1 MAAKS
6 RKTGRNKPAG
16 STTTKP
22 DDNGVEMDVP
32 IEQIKPSR
40 FQTRSFDKATI
51 EGLRGL
57 ADTIRE
63 DGLLQRPKCIKTNDK
78 RRPYELIFGER
89 RWRAAKDF
97 LGWKRMPITL
107 VDWPDDRIR
116 RAHLNENLQRENL
129 HALEEGT
136 QARDLRDSKTPPMEI
151 RELAKHIGKSERE
164 AARLVQLPNLV
175 DKAQQYFREGL
186 ITRGHADAIAA
197 LSPEVQERAL
207 DQCFAREYRGY
218 DARKGGAIYEP
229 NLESPVPIK
238 ELTKWIDNNLSRDLS
253 TVPWDL
259 NDERLVPEQGAC
271 STCAFNTAGSNQLL
285 FPDAIKGVAICQNA
299 EGFARKMSAFIDR
312 QIASA
317 TVDGEQP
324 LLLFGDGKLYT
335 SQELKDRYPGALFF
349 GDYYEAKAKADKCD
363 YARPAVWLSGK
374 NAGKTTKA
382 CVEPKCPSH
391 AGRRVAGGSSR
402 SSSNGRAPVSRA
414 KLNKQ
419 NQERFDIK
427 VNDATRLEVFRQA
440 IPTFGNGEIDRTWR
454 ERMVAEAFVRLPHTD
469 SDVIAQLIGQD
480 LPRDSYEIKKLLSK
494 LAGMDDDELARL
506 MHLCAFVHYGS
517 NHGGRSVVDQSLVV
531 GLALERGLNYT
542 LIDAGVRLEQ
552 APKKY
557 KATHE
562 AYLQAVTA
570 GEEAALPVV
579 YETATPKQT
588 ADGGKARP
596 AGKAAKGKSKKR
608 DTGAAKGAKKK
619 R

>member
-6 RKTGRNKPAG
+6 RKTGRNKPPAKMT
-16 STTTKP
+16 SKP
-22 DDNGVEMDVP
+22 DDGIEMEVD
-32 IEQIKPSR
+32 ITQIKPSR
-40 FQTRSFDKATI
+40 FQTRNFDKAAI

-78 RRPYELIFGER
+78 RRPYELVFGER
-89 RWRAAKDF
+89 RWRATKDF
-97 LGWKRMPITL
+97 LGWKRLPITL

-129 HALEEGT
+129 HALEEGV
-136 QARDLRDSKTPPMEI
+136 QALELRNSTTPPMEI

-175 DKAQQYFREGL
+175 DKAQRYFREGL
-186 ITRGHADAIAA
+186 ITRGHADAVAA

-207 DQCFAREYRGY
+207 DHCFTKEYQGY
-218 DARKGGAIYEP
+218 DAKKGGAIYEP
-229 NLESPVPIK
+229 NLEAPVPIK
-238 ELTKWIDNNLSRDLS
+238 ELTKWIDDNLSRDLS

-259 NDERLVPEQGAC
+259 HDETLVPEQGAC

-285 FPDAIKGVAICQNA
+285 FADAIKGAAICQNA
-299 EGFARKMSAFIDR
+299 DGFRRKMDAFIAR
-312 QIASA
+312 QIESL
-317 TVDGEQP
+317 TVGDERP
-324 LLLFGDGKLYT
+324 LLLFADGKLYT
-335 SQELKDRYPGALFF
+335 SQESKDRYPGALFF
-349 GDYYEAKAKADKCD
+349 GEFYEAKAKADKCD

-374 NAGKTTKA
+374 NAGLITKV
-382 CVEPKCPSH
+382 CVEPSCPSH

-440 IPTFGNGEIDRTWR
+440 IPTFADGEIDRTWR
-454 ERMVAEAFVRLPHTD
+454 ERMAAEAFVRLPHTD
-469 SDVIAQLIGQD
+469 SDVIAQLIGVD

-494 LAGMDDDELARL
+494 LAGFADDELARL
-506 MHLCAFVHYGS
+506 MYLCAFVHYGS

-542 LIDAGVRLEQ
+542 LIDAKVRLEQ

-562 AYLQAVTA
+562 TYLEAVTA
-570 GEEAALPVV
+570 GEKAALPVV
-579 YETATPKQT
+579 YEATTPKQT
-588 ADGGKARP
+588 GKAEKTP
-596 AGKAAKGKSKKR
+596 PKAKAAKGKSKKR
-608 DTGAAKGAKKK
+608 DTGTAKGAKKK